1 MWVSKVMRWLID
13 WQRRVYFITLLM
25 ISDLN
30 TILENKLMQ
39 EWQDMWNSSSKGR
52 FYYKVQS
59 TVSFV
64 VKFSDSNR
72 RKQTCITRLR
82 FGKCLLGDVLFMM
95 RKQNDNNC
103 EACRVKED
111 VSHFLMDCNT
121 YRDMQVIRNDKLL
134 NADATPC
141 IETLLGDPKWY
152 SDVWRYVLA
161 TQRQL

>member
-1 MWVSKVMRWLID
+1 MVDRLAKEG
-13 WQRRVYFITLLM
+13 LLHQTISYPILKH

-39 EWQDMWNSSSKGR
+39 EWQDMWDSNKKGR
-52 FYYKVQS
+52 FYYKLQS
-59 TVSFV
+59 TVSFA

-82 FGKCLLGDVLFMM
+82 FGKCLLGDVLFIMH
-95 RKQNDNNC
+95 KQNDNIC
-103 EACRVKED
+103 ETCHVKED
-111 VSHFLMDCNT
+111 VQHFLMDCIA
-121 YRDMQVIRNDKLL
+121 YGDMQVERNNKLL
-134 NADATPC
+134 TADVIPC
-141 IETLLGDPKWY
+141 IETLLGDSKWY